1 MVNIQYK
8 NTNNP
13 TITDTFIIISF
24 YSVRTLLKRMKSNA
38 CVFDISRPLIW
49 VFVQADNFLATLPA
63 FITLPYPDLN
73 HWNWTQMGCFINN
86 Q

>member
-1 MVNIQYK
+1 MVNFQYK
-8 NTNNP
+8 NTNNR

-38 CVFDISRPLIW
+38 CVFNISRPLVG
-49 VFVQADNFLATLPA
+49 VFLQADNFSNSS
-63 FITLPYPDLN
+63 FFVSLPYPDFN
-73 HWNWTQMGCFINN
+73 HMNWTQMGCFINN